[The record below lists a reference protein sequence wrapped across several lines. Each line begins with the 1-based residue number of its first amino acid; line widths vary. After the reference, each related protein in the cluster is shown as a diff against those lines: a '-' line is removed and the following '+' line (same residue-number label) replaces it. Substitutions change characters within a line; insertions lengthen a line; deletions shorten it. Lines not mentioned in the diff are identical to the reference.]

1 MPQFE
6 YKVKRGADEVKT
18 GVMEAESQRAAV
30 ATLRDMGFSPISVEQ
45 SESASGA
52 RPRARIARRVRLKDR
67 NVFFRQ
73 LATLLQA
80 GMPLLR
86 ALSTVREQTGNPG
99 LAAVIGEL
107 HEAVRTGSSLA
118 EALEAR
124 PEIFPAMYANMVHA
138 GETGGMMEDVLWR
151 LVAYGEKD
159 EELRGKAFSAMVYP
173 LFLMVV
179 GSVAV
184 FILVSFVFPNFI
196 AVFEDFEATL
206 PLPTVMVMALC
217 SFMGRF
223 WWAVLAGIFG
233 AGFAFMAYRRTEA
246 GSRTLDSLYLRL
258 PLIGDLICRYEMA
271 KFARTLGTLFDNGVP
286 VLTALGIT
294 ADTLSNTAIRDEVL
308 TVRQRVADGEGIA
321 QGLAKTKHFPVLVVN
336 MFATGE
342 ESGRLGE
349 TTQRIA
355 DAYDIEVDR
364 AVKTM
369 TTLLE
374 PIMIV
379 VMGTVVG
386 FLVISMLLPML
397 TLSVHVR

>member
-1 MPQFE
+1 MPQFS
-6 YKVKRGADEVKT
+6 YKVKRGADEVKI

-45 SESASGA
+45 SEAGKDA
-52 RPRARIARRVRLKDR
+52 RSPARTTRRVRLKDR
-67 NVFFRQ
+67 NIFFRQ

-86 ALSTVREQTGNPG
+86 ALSTVREQTGHPG
-99 LAAVIGEL
+99 LASVIAEL
-107 HEAVRTGSSLA
+107 HESVRTGSSLA
-118 EALEAR
+118 EALKAR
-124 PEIFPAMYANMVHA
+124 PDVFPAMYANMVHA
-138 GETGGMMEDVLWR
+138 GETGGMMEEVLWR
-151 LVAYGEKD
+151 LVTYGEKD

-173 LFLMVV
+173 IFLMIV

-206 PLPTVMVMALC
+206 PLPTILVMTLC

-223 WWAVLAGIFG
+223 WWAVLAGILG
-233 AGFAFMAYRRTEA
+233 AGVAFIAYRKTES

-258 PLIGDLICRYEMA
+258 PLVGDLIRKYEMA

-286 VLTALGIT
+286 VLTALEIT
-294 ADTLSNTAIRDEVL
+294 ADTLSNVAIRDEVRV
-308 TVRQRVADGEGIA
+308 VRQRVADGEGIS

-364 AVKTM
+364 AVKMM

-379 VMGTVVG
+379 VMGSVVG